1 MKATMIQNLQ
11 FSVTAKPVVKS
22 MEPRLVLVQLS
33 RKKDSKSFQEKP
45 HWWDTNPLQ
54 GKNVFFS
61 NCGTHLYATSSKK
74 PENIILRIGCI
85 DGNHNIV
92 PTRHIWISQKAS
104 WYEITENIPM
114 HEEW

>member
-1 MKATMIQNLQ
+1 MIQNLQ

-54 GKNVFFS
+54 GKNVFFV
-61 NCGTHLYATSSKK
+61 L
-74 PENIILRIGCI
+74 
-85 DGNHNIV
+85 IV
-92 PTRHIWISQKAS
+92 ELISMQLLQRNLKISYLELVA
-104 WYEITENIPM
+104 
-114 HEEW
+114 